1 MLVNPNQ
8 FQQPADYI
16 GCPLK
21 KGQHTMKGKSKERLF
36 ESRNIFFFTREELD
50 EYFKNM

>member
-1 MLVNPNQ
+1 MLINPNQ

-21 KGQHTMKGKSKERLF
+21 KGQHIMQGKSKEQL
-36 ESRNIFFFTREELD
+36 SNNKNIFFFTREELD
-50 EYFKNM
+50 EYLRNM